1 MNKKWI
7 AVALGL
13 ISAGGLA
20 YGTTKYMGSKKPMEK
35 TKLDQINWEGKTVKD
50 EAMKQIPCPSCGKPV
65 RSYEFYC
72 PFCGGNMEETKNS

>member
-20 YGTTKYMGSKKPMEK
+20 YGTTKYIGSKKATEK
-35 TKLDQINWEGKTVKD
+35 NKMNPVNAEPKQVKD
-50 EAMKQIPCPSCGKPV
+50 ESLKQLPCPSCGKPV

-72 PFCGGNMEETKNS
+72 PFCGGNMEEIKN